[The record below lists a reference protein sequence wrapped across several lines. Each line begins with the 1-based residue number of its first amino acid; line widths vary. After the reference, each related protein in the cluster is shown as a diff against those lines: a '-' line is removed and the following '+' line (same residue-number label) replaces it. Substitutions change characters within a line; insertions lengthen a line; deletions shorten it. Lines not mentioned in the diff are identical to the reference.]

1 MDEDKLDNLFIQFHD
16 ELNMKSGSGEFYNT
30 LGAGFVFGNNVMTSK
45 SISKM
50 ECPYNNLKKTTA
62 KCLVIKDQ
70 YDYLSFGVTKQYRD
84 LIPNSKMITINN
96 IGHSIEF
103 QFESEIFENIES
115 FIKTG
120 NTIKTPYTGSTSPWE
135 E

>member
-1 MDEDKLDNLFIQFHD
+1 
-16 ELNMKSGSGEFYNT
+16 
-30 LGAGFVFGNNVMTSK
+30 
-45 SISKM
+45 
-50 ECPYNNLKKTTA
+50 
-62 KCLVIKDQ
+62 
-70 YDYLSFGVTKQYRD
+70 
-84 LIPNSKMITINN
+84 MITINN